1 MEAYQSKSEELGK
14 IIERLYTVN
23 NKADCEEICKELD
36 AIYLNKDG
44 EMNENFRHEYASI
57 SRKIRELS
65 KMNTEAGLPI
75 YQMDYLMQNIKAVYD
90 YAVEQEKPYV
100 KSLFKLKDHIG
111 LEAGRIALVEQL
123 RWDIVNSKESVAIQL
138 EDLNALADE
147 LNDQVRESSDLISKF
162 QEQSQQSEEKL
173 QEIDKK
179 SVDMVEKIEG
189 VQKESITILG
199 IFASIV
205 LSFTAGIGFSS
216 SVLQHMDKG
225 SPYRIAAVIT
235 AIAFVLMNLMA
246 IMLGY
251 IDKIRKVSEEK
262 LKYPGVLIGL
272 DALAAA
278 VWILDFIAFK
288 LKLLG

>member
-14 IIERLYTVN
+14 IIERLYKVK
-23 NKADCEEICKELD
+23 NKADCEEICNELD
-36 AIYLNKDG
+36 TIYLNQDG
-44 EMNENFRHEYASI
+44 EMNENFRHEYASV
-57 SRKIRELS
+57 SGKIRELS
-65 KMNTEAGLPI
+65 KLHTDDGLPL

-90 YAVEQEKPYV
+90 YAVEQDKPYV

-123 RWDIVNSKESVAIQL
+123 RWDMDHSKESVAKQL
-138 EDLNALADE
+138 DDLSKLADR
-147 LNDQVRESSDLISKF
+147 LNLQVDRSAKLTEESAKQTD
-162 QEQSQQSEEKL
+162 ESQKKL
-173 QEIDKK
+173 QEIEKK
-179 SVDMVEKIEG
+179 SKEVTKKIEN
-189 VQKESITILG
+189 VQKEYVAILG

-272 DALAAA
+272 DILA
-278 VWILDFIAFK
+278 VVVLILDFIAFK